1 MRFFQYDFSEF
12 AAAPAMR
19 FDLATT
25 PGFNPL
31 PEILFHLRP
40 DKEIQPIEFA
50 GKFVMSFAHFRP
62 LVNHIQRF
70 HLLEK
75 IALNFV
81 FVGRYAAKDFIPGKL
96 G

>member
-12 AAAPAMR
+12 AAVPAMR

-50 GKFVMSFAHFRP
+50 GKFGVCPFLSGRENIA
-62 LVNHIQRF
+62 
-70 HLLEK
+70 K
-75 IALNFV
+75 I
-81 FVGRYAAKDFIPGKL
+81 VGYLA
-96 G
+96 